1 MKYKEIVDDIQVQF
15 KSHNESI
22 KTQNPYWILFRFL
35 TEINSIR
42 DELLQKITSKDQVP
56 SWMQEISLT
65 LYGSLTNSGNKP
77 TVYDSYKFS
86 IFTIPDAYYSTP
98 NIDIL
103 DAVSTMHQKK
113 IYIETPET
121 VMLRIKSDDDNLNH
135 YIYGFLVDNKLYL
148 YPFVSEIYVYYI
160 PKLFCGSYES
170 VSITSNIS
178 APDFIIS
185 EARKRVV
192 ESVILQK
199 QIPEDDRPDGKDQPI
214 QMKNN

>member
-42 DELLQKITSKDQVP
+42 DELLQKITSADQVP
-56 SWMQEISLT
+56 SWMQEISPV
-65 LYGSLTNSGNKP
+65 LYGMLTNSGNRP

-86 IFTIPDAYYSTP
+86 IFTLPDAYYATSTI
-98 NIDIL
+98 NIL
-103 DAVSTMHQKK
+103 NVVSPMHQKK
-113 IYIETPET
+113 IYVETPET
-121 VMLRIKSDDDNLNH
+121 TMLRIKSEDENLSS

-160 PKLFCGSYES
+160 PKIFCGDYSS
-170 VSITSNIS
+170 VSVSSDIS
-178 APDFIIS
+178 APEFIIS
-185 EARKRVV
+185 EARKRVI

-199 QIPEDDRPDGKDQPI
+199 QIPEDDRPDGKDQVQQI
-214 QMKNN
+214 KN